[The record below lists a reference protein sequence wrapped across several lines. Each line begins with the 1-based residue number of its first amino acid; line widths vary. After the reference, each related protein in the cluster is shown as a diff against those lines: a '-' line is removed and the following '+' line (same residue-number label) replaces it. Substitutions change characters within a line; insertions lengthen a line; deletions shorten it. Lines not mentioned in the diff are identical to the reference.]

1 METPKFEMRF
11 NDAHEN
17 EIAVAVNIRT
27 KSIEI
32 KTAKDHIVISFSNLD
47 LMVEVINAVRKITYS
62 E

>member
-27 KSIEI
+27 KNIEI
-32 KTAKDHIVISFSNLD
+32 KTAKDHIVISFSNLY
-47 LMVEVINAVRKITYS
+47 LMVEFINAVRKITYS